1 MPGFSDLCII
11 LIFLIHSCIFL
22 KVKIDVKLFMVK
34 MRPMHLRKNK
44 LIILFVLLVAV
55 FCGSLAG
62 AFFALTQDLPEI
74 RSLENFKP
82 DAVTRIYSADKV
94 LLAELFLEKRE
105 PVPLE
110 TIPKLLTAAL
120 VATEDRKFYE
130 HSGVDLK
137 GIARAII
144 KDIKAGEFAEGAS
157 TITQQLSK
165 TLFLTPR
172 KTLVRKLKEAIL
184 AFQLER
190 RYTKDEILELY
201 FNQVYFGSG
210 AYGVESAA
218 KIFFGKSAKDLTLA
232 ECALVAGMPKSPS
245 RYSPLINPDLA
256 LKRRNTVLQQMR
268 DTGIISDAD
277 YQEAVREALYTNGH
291 PFSQSKAPY
300 FIEYIKQTLED
311 ELGSTR
317 LYKGGLTVFTTLNYR
332 LQSAAENAMADGLAA
347 LNERMR
353 RAQIIAPDPQAA
365 LISLDLTSGGILAM
379 VGGKD
384 FSDSRFNRATMALR
398 QPGSAFKP
406 FIYAYA
412 IEQGFSQDNIILDA
426 PVVYKGAGDG
436 QDWKPENFSSG
447 FKGEMTLRHA
457 LAISQNI
464 PAVRL
469 LQSLGPNAVAQ
480 FAHQL
485 GIKSYLTPNLSLAL
499 GTSEVTLMDL
509 TAAYSVFANRGEK
522 IKPFGVLEVVDQ
534 QGRVIWKE
542 RPQKRLVMSRTGAAI
557 VTNML
562 EAVVKEGTGRQAQ
575 ILRRAVAG
583 KTGTTDNY
591 KDAMFIGFSPSII
604 AGVWVGQDL
613 GGTLGDKE
621 TGAKA
626 ALPIWIDFM
635 KAALQNESYQY
646 FDIPDDVRQVRMD
659 PITGLAQLDDSKP
672 SVVALLKKG
681 TGPGSNP

>member
-1 MPGFSDLCII
+1 MRLKISKII
-11 LIFLIHSCIFL
+11 VFL
-22 KVKIDVKLFMVK
+22 LF
-34 MRPMHLRKNK
+34 
-44 LIILFVLLVAV
+44 FVAV
-55 FCGSLAG
+55 ICGSLAG
-62 AFFALTQDLPEI
+62 AFLALTQDLPQI
-74 RSLENFKP
+74 RSLESFKP

-110 TIPKLLTAAL
+110 KIPRLLTAAL
-120 VATEDRKFYE
+120 VATEDRKFYK

-137 GIARAII
+137 GIARAIF
-144 KDIKAGEFAEGAS
+144 KDIKAGEFVEGAS

-190 RYTKDEILELY
+190 RYTKDEILGLY
-201 FNQVYFGSG
+201 LNQVYFGSG

-245 RYSPLINPDLA
+245 RYSPLVNPDLA
-256 LKRRNTVLQQMR
+256 LTRRNTVLQQMR

-277 YQEAVREALYTNGH
+277 YQQAVKEALHTNGRK
-291 PFSQSKAPY
+291 FNLSKAPY
-300 FIEYIKQTLED
+300 FVEYIKETLED
-311 ELGSTR
+311 EIGSTR
-317 LYKGGLTVFTTLNYR
+317 LYKGGLSVFTTLNYR
-332 LQSAAENAMADGLAA
+332 LQLAAENAVNDGLSA
-347 LNERMR
+347 LSQRMR
-353 RAQIIAPDPQAA
+353 MRKGQIAESDPQAA
-365 LISLDLTSGGILAM
+365 LISLDLASGGILAM

-384 FSDSRFNRATMALR
+384 FSASRFNRATMALR

-412 IEQGFSQDNIILDA
+412 IEQGFAQDSIILDA
-426 PVVYKGAGDG
+426 PVVYKGG
-436 QDWKPENFSSG
+436 QNGEDWKPENFSSG

-469 LQSLGPNAVAQ
+469 LQSLGPNSVAQ

-485 GIKSYLTPNLSLAL
+485 GIKSYLASNLSLAL
-499 GTSEVTLMDL
+499 GTSEVTLLDL
-509 TAAYSVFANRGEK
+509 TSAYSVFPNRGEK
-522 IKPFGVLEVVDQ
+522 IKPLGVLEVVDRN
-534 QGRVIWKE
+534 GRVIWRDK
-542 RPQKRLVMSRTGAAI
+542 PQRRLVMSRAGAAI

-562 EAVVKEGTGRQAQ
+562 EGVVKEGTGRQAQ
-575 ILRRAVAG
+575 ILGRAVAG
-583 KTGTTDNY
+583 KTGTTDDY
-591 KDAMFIGFSPSII
+591 RDAMFIGFSPSTI

-613 GGTLGDKE
+613 GGSLGDKE

-635 KAALQNESYQY
+635 TAALQNESHQY
-646 FDIPDDVRQVRMD
+646 FDIPDDVRQIRMD
-659 PITGLAQLDDSKP
+659 PITGLAQLDNSKP
-672 SVVALLKKG
+672 SVVALFKKG
-681 TGPGSNP
+681 TEPGFTP

>member
-1 MPGFSDLCII
+1 MRLKISKII
-11 LIFLIHSCIFL
+11 VFL
-22 KVKIDVKLFMVK
+22 LF
-34 MRPMHLRKNK
+34 
-44 LIILFVLLVAV
+44 FVAV
-55 FCGSLAG
+55 VCGSLAG
-62 AFFALTQDLPEI
+62 AFLALTQDLPQI
-74 RSLENFKP
+74 RSLESFKP

-110 TIPKLLTAAL
+110 KIPRLLTAAL
-120 VATEDRKFYE
+120 VATEDRKFYK

-137 GIARAII
+137 GIARAIF
-144 KDIKAGEFAEGAS
+144 KDIKAGEFVEGAS

-190 RYTKDEILELY
+190 RYTKDEILGLY
-201 FNQVYFGSG
+201 LNQVYFGSG

-245 RYSPLINPDLA
+245 RYSPLVNPDLA
-256 LKRRNTVLQQMR
+256 LTRRNTVLQQMR

-277 YQEAVREALYTNGH
+277 YQQAVKEALHTNGRK
-291 PFSQSKAPY
+291 FNLSKAPY
-300 FIEYIKQTLED
+300 FVEYIKETLED
-311 ELGSTR
+311 EIGSTR
-317 LYKGGLTVFTTLNYR
+317 LYKGGLSVFTTLNYR
-332 LQSAAENAMADGLAA
+332 LQLAAENAVNDGLSA
-347 LNERMR
+347 LSQRMR
-353 RAQIIAPDPQAA
+353 MRKGQIAESDPQAA
-365 LISLDLTSGGILAM
+365 LISLDLASGGILAM

-384 FSDSRFNRATMALR
+384 FSASRFNRATMALR

-412 IEQGFSQDNIILDA
+412 IEQGFAQDSIILDA
-426 PVVYKGAGDG
+426 PVVYKGG
-436 QDWKPENFSSG
+436 QNGEDWKPENFSSG

-469 LQSLGPNAVAQ
+469 LQSLGPNSVAQ

-485 GIKSYLTPNLSLAL
+485 GIKSYLASNLSLAL
-499 GTSEVTLMDL
+499 GTSEVTLLDL
-509 TAAYSVFANRGEK
+509 TSAYSVFPNRGEK
-522 IKPFGVLEVVDQ
+522 IKPLGVLEVVDRN
-534 QGRVIWKE
+534 GRVIWRDK
-542 RPQKRLVMSRTGAAI
+542 PQRRLVMSRAGAAI

-562 EAVVKEGTGRQAQ
+562 EGVVKEGTGRQAQ
-575 ILRRAVAG
+575 ILGRAVAG
-583 KTGTTDNY
+583 KTGTTDDY
-591 KDAMFIGFSPSII
+591 RDAMFIGFSPSTI

-613 GGTLGDKE
+613 GGSLGDKE

-635 KAALQNESYQY
+635 TAALQNESHQY
-646 FDIPDDVRQVRMD
+646 FDIPDDVRQIRMD
-659 PITGLAQLDDSKP
+659 PITGLAQLDNSKP
-672 SVVALLKKG
+672 SVVALFKKG
-681 TGPGSNP
+681 TEPGFTP

>member
-1 MPGFSDLCII
+1 
-11 LIFLIHSCIFL
+11 
-22 KVKIDVKLFMVK
+22 
-34 MRPMHLRKNK
+34 MRSKKHK
-44 LIILFVLLVAV
+44 LIILLVLFVAV
-55 FCGSLAG
+55 FCGSLVG
-62 AFFALTQDLPEI
+62 AFLALTQDLPQI

-94 LLAELFLEKRE
+94 LLAELFLQKRE

-110 TIPKLLTAAL
+110 TIPRLLTAAL
-120 VATEDRKFYE
+120 VATEDRKFYS

-137 GIARAII
+137 GIARAIL
-144 KDIKAGEFAEGAS
+144 KDIKAGEFIEGAS

-201 FNQVYFGSG
+201 LNQVYFGSG

-245 RYSPLINPDLA
+245 RYSPLVNPDLA

-268 DTGIISDAD
+268 DTGIISDAA
-277 YQEAVREALYTNGH
+277 YRQAIKEALYTDERR
-291 PFSQSKAPY
+291 FSQSKAPY
-300 FIEYIKQTLED
+300 FIEYIKKTLED

-317 LYKGGLTVFTTLNYR
+317 LYKGGLSILTTLNYR
-332 LQSAAENAMADGLAA
+332 LQFAAENAVADGLAA

-353 RAQIIAPDPQAA
+353 HAQIAEPDPQAA
-365 LISLDLTSGGILAM
+365 LISIDLASGGILAM

-384 FSDSRFNRATMALR
+384 FSASRFNRATMALR

-406 FIYAYA
+406 FVYAYA
-412 IEQGFSQDNIILDA
+412 IEQGFAQDKLILDA
-426 PVVYKGAGDG
+426 PVVYKGARDG
-436 QDWKPENFSSG
+436 EDWKPENFSSG

-469 LQSLGPNAVAQ
+469 LQTLGPNSVAQ

-485 GIKSYLTPNLSLAL
+485 GIKSYLRSNLSLAL
-499 GTSEVTLMDL
+499 GTSEVTLIDL
-509 TAAYSVFANRGEK
+509 TSAYSVFPNRGEK
-522 IKPFGVLEVVDQ
+522 IKPFGVLEVVDR
-534 QGRVIWKE
+534 QGRVIWRD

-557 VTNML
+557 VTDML
-562 EAVVKEGTGRQAQ
+562 EGVVKEGTGRQAQ
-575 ILRRAVAG
+575 TLRRAVAG
-583 KTGTTDNY
+583 KTGTTDDCR
-591 KDAMFIGFSPSII
+591 DAMFIGFSPSII
-604 AGVWVGQDL
+604 AGVWVGRDSGDTL
-613 GGTLGDKE
+613 GGKE
-621 TGAKA
+621 TGARA
-626 ALPIWIDFM
+626 ALPIWIDYM
-635 KAALQNESYQY
+635 KAALQNESHQY
-646 FDIPDDVRQVRMD
+646 FDIPDDVSQIHID
-659 PITGLAQLDDSKP
+659 PITGLVQLDNSKP
-672 SVVALLKKG
+672 SVMALFKKG
-681 TGPGSNP
+681 TEPAISP